1 MITNESSR
9 AGVLLVIPNFEI
21 GGTEKRMRLLAF
33 GLQSDERYA
42 PVVCSLS
49 GDGPMGEI
57 MREQGIPVEILHK
70 RGKVDPILVP
80 QLMSIINTYDVKI
93 VHGFMFAGN
102 CWGRLAGRLA
112 GVPVAF
118 ATEGSLPVWKSV
130 IHRAIDH
137 RLGGAGQGVVCN
149 AEAVR
154 QMAVT
159 QGALR
164 PATVH
169 VVPNGVDIDR
179 FQPVDNGSKAE
190 VRERLGLPNST
201 VLVGTVCRFDPNK
214 DILGLIESFGLVARP
229 DIDLVIVG
237 GAKGDKEQRYLKTVK
252 SAVESSDMRPRI
264 YMVGQQSDIP
274 MFLGAMDLYVQS
286 STREG
291 LSNALME
298 AMACG
303 LPVVATDV
311 GGTGELVSHGSTGFI
326 VPPNDPIAL
335 ARAMNEL
342 ASDTESRSQMGEA
355 GRKLVVDHY
364 SSAAFLRRMTALYD
378 TGLANAAAKC

>member
-1 MITNESSR
+1 MTNSSDKDLGMNR
-9 AGVLLVIPNFEI
+9 PISRRDFVNGVALPVGGALMMPSFSGALAQPAVQSADYYPPTEI
-21 GGTEKRMRLLAF
+21 GLRGSHDGSWEVGHQMRDQRGWDRSSA
-33 GLQSDERYA
+33 SD
-42 PVVCSLS
+42 S
-49 GDGPMGEI
+49 GE
-57 MREQGIPVEILHK
+57 E
-70 RGKVDPILVP
+70 
-80 QLMSIINTYDVKI
+80 Y
-93 VHGFMFAGN
+93 
-102 CWGRLAGRLA
+102 
-112 GVPVAF
+112 
-118 ATEGSLPVWKSV
+118 
-130 IHRAIDH
+130 
-137 RLGGAGQGVVCN
+137 
-149 AEAVR
+149 
-154 QMAVT
+154 
-159 QGALR
+159 
-164 PATVH
+164 
-169 VVPNGVDIDR
+169 
-179 FQPVDNGSKAE
+179 
-190 VRERLGLPNST
+190 
-201 VLVGTVCRFDPNK
+201 
-214 DILGLIESFGLVARP
+214 
-229 DIDLVIVG
+229 DLVIVG